1 MYQYYVFIHG
11 DFITK
16 EQMVYKVNVL
26 CVYTWWFYHQGTNGI
41 HGDFI
46 TKEQMVVYKDLKQ
59 LIYASPVCSSTKNVK
74 TLF

>member
-26 CVYTWWFYHQGTNGI
+26 CVYTW
-41 HGDFI
+41 
-46 TKEQMVVYKDLKQ
+46 
-59 LIYASPVCSSTKNVK
+59 
-74 TLF
+74 